1 MRAGDTVIDATAG
14 NGHDTQMLA
23 TLVGSTGR
31 TIAIDIQQ
39 SAIDNTSNRLAKA
52 GLKADLRL
60 DNHARELEQ
69 LQTAGLRVKAVM
81 FNLGYLP
88 GSDKQITTVGNSTL
102 AAIQVA
108 SDILLPAGA
117 LTIIAYPGHAGGQEE
132 AAIVEQWIAELP
144 ADRFETSRIQGD
156 PTQATSPWLFVVR
169 NVSCGAPP

>member
-52 GLKADLRL
+52 GLMADLRL
-60 DNHARELEQ
+60 GDHASELQ
-69 LQTAGLRVKAVM
+69 KLQASGLLVKAVM
-81 FNLGYLP
+81 CNLGYLP
-88 GSDKQITTVGNSTL
+88 GSDKQITTTANSTR

-108 SDILLPAGA
+108 SAILLPGGA
-117 LTIIAYPGHAGGQEE
+117 VTIIAYRGHAGGLEE
-132 AAIVEQWIAELP
+132 AAIVEQWFAELP
-144 ADRFETSRIQGD
+144 ADRFEISRIEGD
-156 PTQATSPWLFVVR
+156 PTQATSPVLFVVR
-169 NVSCGAPP
+169 KV